1 MQGFRES
8 ENGAILEYITNQRF
22 AENHCALSAEDLG
35 VRERVRRVRLNW
47 TVHVPVSR
55 SLQGNGAEKRNSERF
70 VKGSLEEDSH
80 KRDGGRCL
88 REVLDEG
95 TYKRDGGR
103 CLREGLE
110 EDSYKRDG
118 ERCLREGLDEDSH
131 KRDGGRKVTKRDGGR
146 IMRGCTD
153 EDVPKGTVG
162 GCGGVR

>member
-1 MQGFRES
+1 MQRFRES

-22 AENHCALSAEDLG
+22 AENHCALNAEDLG

-88 REVLDEG
+88 RE
-95 TYKRDGGR
+95 
-103 CLREGLE
+103 GLE
-110 EDSYKRDG
+110 KMSIKERWEGGKVCAECRDFG
-118 ERCLREGLDEDSH
+118 SQRTGWFCIELNTRWLVNCH
-131 KRDGGRKVTKRDGGR
+131 V
-146 IMRGCTD
+146 
-153 EDVPKGTVG
+153 V
-162 GCGGVR
+162 

>member
-1 MQGFRES
+1 MQRFRES

-55 SLQGNGAEKRNSERF
+55 SLQGNGAEKRDGGRF

-88 REVLDEG
+88 REGLVEG
-95 TYKRDGGR
+95 
-103 CLREGLE
+103 
-110 EDSYKRDG
+110 
-118 ERCLREGLDEDSH
+118 SH
-131 KRDGGRKVTKRDGGR
+131 KRDGRRLWR
-146 IMRGCTD
+146 CALSAEIS
-153 EDVPKGTVG
+153 
-162 GCGGVR
+162 GVRERGGFVLN

>member
-1 MQGFRES
+1 MQRFRES

-88 REVLDEG
+88 REGLVEG
-95 TYKRDGGR
+95 
-103 CLREGLE
+103 
-110 EDSYKRDG
+110 SHKRDG